1 MVVVATDEV
10 AVVVAGVAMVPADS
24 LEAVT
29 SLVEADSPGAAA
41 DSLAVVDRSKQKKC
55 CKSMIAALSLF
66 KPSTQ
71 TRARTGM
78 GCPTGV

>member
-29 SLVEADSPGAAA
+29 FLVAVDSPGVAA

-55 CKSMIAALSLF
+55 CRYILQHF
-66 KPSTQ
+66 F
-71 TRARTGM
+71 
-78 GCPTGV
+78 

>member
-29 SLVEADSPGAAA
+29 FLVAVDSPGAAA
-41 DSLAVVDRSKQKKC
+41 DSLAVVDRSKQKKV
-55 CKSMIAALSLF
+55 L
-66 KPSTQ
+66 
-71 TRARTGM
+71 
-78 GCPTGV
+78 